1 MAAPILGLKLKK
13 KKTPEDQAREIV
25 ERLREAIENPDKEKL
40 EIGQSGMYLSDW
52 QKLARDEIASAIRQ
66 TQMTTSIKESM
77 KASRIAKQM
86 VRAGFMLLSAT
97 FAFLSFWGGIVFVG
111 QSFGLLW
118 GGLAGVS
125 AAGLAVTFMVL
136 GMTLKD
142 HDA

>member
-1 MAAPILGLKLKK
+1 MLALTRKK
-13 KKTPEDQAREIV
+13 KSPEEQAREIV
-25 ERLREAIENPDKEKL
+25 DRLREAIENPDKEKL

-66 TQMTTSIKESM
+66 TQMTTAIKESM

-86 VRAGFMLLSAT
+86 VRAGFMMLSST

-111 QSFGLLW
+111 QSYGWIW

-125 AAGLAVTFMVL
+125 AAGLAVAFML
-136 GMTLKD
+136 IGMTLKD
-142 HDA
+142 QDV

>member
-1 MAAPILGLKLKK
+1 MLGLKTKR

-25 ERLREAIENPDKEKL
+25 DRLREAIENPDKEKL
-40 EIGQSGMYLSDW
+40 EIGQTGMYLSDW
-52 QKLARDEIASAIRQ
+52 QKMARDEIASAIRQ

-86 VRAGFMLLSAT
+86 VRAGFMILSST

-111 QSFGLLW
+111 QSFGWVW
-118 GGLAGVS
+118 GALAGLS
-125 AAGLAVTFMVL
+125 AAGLAVTFMIL

-142 HDA
+142 QDA

>member
-1 MAAPILGLKLKK
+1 MLGMKK
-13 KKTPEDQAREIV
+13 KKSPEEQAKEIV

-86 VRAGFMLLSAT
+86 VRAGFMILSST
-97 FAFLSFWGGIVFVG
+97 FAFLAFWGGIAIVG
-111 QSFGLLW
+111 AQYGWTW
-118 GGLAGVS
+118 GTLAAVS
-125 AAGLAVTFMVL
+125 AAGLAVTFIIL
-136 GMTLKD
+136 GVTLKD
-142 HDA
+142 QDA

>member
-1 MAAPILGLKLKK
+1 MLGMKK
-13 KKTPEDQAREIV
+13 KKSPEEQAKEIV

-40 EIGQSGMYLSDW
+40 EIGPTGMYLSDW

-66 TQMTTSIKESM
+66 TQMTTAIKESM
-77 KASRIAKQM
+77 KASRIAKQI

-97 FAFLSFWGGIVFVG
+97 FAFLSFWGGVVFVG
-111 QSFGLLW
+111 QNFGLLW
-118 GGLAGVS
+118 GVLAGIS

-142 HDA
+142 QDA